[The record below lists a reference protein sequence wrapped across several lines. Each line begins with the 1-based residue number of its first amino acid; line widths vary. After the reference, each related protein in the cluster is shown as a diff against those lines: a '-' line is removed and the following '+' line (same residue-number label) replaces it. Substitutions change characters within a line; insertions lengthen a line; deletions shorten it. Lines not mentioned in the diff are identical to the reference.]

1 MKNFEENLEKYAE
14 LLVRTGINIQ
24 KDQTLVIN
32 APIKGA
38 DFVRKIAEKAYEAGA
53 KNVHV
58 EYSDEELSLIKYMN
72 APDQA
77 FKEYPQWKADG
88 FGQMADENCAFL
100 SISGSDP
107 DLFKKV
113 DPEKIAAANKAHGEA
128 MVKFRKAVNNSTVSW
143 CVAAIPTPR
152 WSQKVFPDLSPEKA
166 MEKLWDNIFQATRA
180 DAKSPV
186 EAWNHHLEVLNEKIA
201 FLNNNPIK
209 FLHYAGEGTD
219 LVVELPEDHIWLGGG
234 EENAK
239 GTYFIANMPTEE
251 IFTVP
256 LKTGVNGY
264 VSSTKPLSYGG
275 NLIDHFRLTFKD
287 GKIVAFTAE
296 KGYETLEK
304 LIATDEGSQY
314 LGEVALVPHDSPV
327 SNTDIVFFNTLFD
340 ENASCHFAIGS
351 AYPINI
357 KGGTQMNQDQLEA
370 VGANTSLSHV
380 DFMVGSAK
388 INIEATMV
396 TGEKKMIFEEGNWAF

>member
-38 DFVRKIAEKAYEAGA
+38 DFVRKIAKKAYEAGA

-88 FGQMADENCAFL
+88 FGHMADENCAFL

-113 DPEKIAAANKAHGEA
+113 DPEKIAVANKAHGEA
-128 MVKFRKAVNNSTVSW
+128 MVKFRKAINNSTVSW
-143 CVAAIPTPR
+143 CVAAIPTPK

-166 MEKLWDNIFQATRA
+166 MEKLWDNIFQATRT
-180 DAKSPV
+180 DAKNPV
-186 EAWNHHLEVLNEKIA
+186 EAWNQHLELLNEKMA
-201 FLNNNPIK
+201 FLNSNPIK
-209 FLHYAGEGTD
+209 SLHYVGEGTD
-219 LVVELPEDHIWLGGG
+219 LVVELPEGHIWLGGG

-275 NLIDHFRLTFKD
+275 NLIDNFKLTFKD

-357 KGGTQMNQDQLEA
+357 KGGTQMDQDQLEA
-370 VGANTSLSHV
+370 AGANTSLSHV

-396 TGEKKMIFEEGNWAF
+396 TGEKKMIFKEGNWAF

>member
-72 APDQA
+72 APDQE

-113 DPEKIAAANKAHGEA
+113 DLEKIAAANKAHGEA

-180 DAKSPV
+180 SVDRKS
-186 EAWNHHLEVLNEKIA
+186 
-201 FLNNNPIK
+201 
-209 FLHYAGEGTD
+209 
-219 LVVELPEDHIWLGGG
+219 VV
-234 EENAK
+234 
-239 GTYFIANMPTEE
+239 
-251 IFTVP
+251 
-256 LKTGVNGY
+256 
-264 VSSTKPLSYGG
+264 
-275 NLIDHFRLTFKD
+275 
-287 GKIVAFTAE
+287 
-296 KGYETLEK
+296 
-304 LIATDEGSQY
+304 
-314 LGEVALVPHDSPV
+314 
-327 SNTDIVFFNTLFD
+327 
-340 ENASCHFAIGS
+340 
-351 AYPINI
+351 
-357 KGGTQMNQDQLEA
+357 
-370 VGANTSLSHV
+370 
-380 DFMVGSAK
+380 
-388 INIEATMV
+388 
-396 TGEKKMIFEEGNWAF
+396 